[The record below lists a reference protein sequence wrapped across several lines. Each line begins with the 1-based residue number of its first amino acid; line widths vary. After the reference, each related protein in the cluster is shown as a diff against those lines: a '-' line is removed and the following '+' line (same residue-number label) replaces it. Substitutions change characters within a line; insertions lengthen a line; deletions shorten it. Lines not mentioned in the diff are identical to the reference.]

1 MQTENLKKIIFV
13 NKNWLNDLRI
23 GCKSLSNLIT
33 FLERD
38 INLGEELKKIEDD
51 FEKDVEIWKLNK

>member
-51 FEKDVEIWKLNK
+51 FEKDVEI

>member
-1 MQTENLKKIIFV
+1 LQTENLKKIIFV

-51 FEKDVEIWKLNK
+51 FEKDVEI